1 MLHEFL
7 AKGLEIRLREA
18 KESFIQALRDIEWAY
33 QVDIND
39 ECQIVASL
47 RAELAESS
55 MKLVFHEKTIN
66 ELKIEVLEAET
77 RARHSSFEN
86 EQLVGTNLKL
96 RQELKTHQIKIN
108 KLQEQLSAAQ
118 MEDVTAK
125 QLESRMKF
133 LKELRNQHSR
143 GLELQSSAESHAR
156 EVELQLQEAIEGFT
170 LRDHDAKELNKRW
183 TILGT
188 QVKISEEHAN
198 EAAAIAERSRVEL
211 EESLLR

>member
-1 MLHEFL
+1 
-7 AKGLEIRLREA
+7 
-18 KESFIQALRDIEWAY
+18 
-33 QVDIND
+33 
-39 ECQIVASL
+39 
-47 RAELAESS
+47 

-211 EESLLR
+211 EESLLRKVKQSGGKKKRKGGVVEGENEDDVDGHQSPKSKKRKNKEKVAS